1 MTTTLFDFLKNF
13 NSEAYEIALQIEDEV
28 TTSPASIK
36 TYATTFL
43 ECIVMDML
51 VKSGNGNINPMATF
65 TAKVKKL
72 SMFNVIKYSF
82 ETQLLNAYK
91 LRNTAHYSL
100 KKTAE
105 EDRRLALELYE
116 KLFHIAWRYFDEFGG
131 NEYGYLGKPKYV
143 APFRENDDKELVEVP
158 NIERMEKIYDHC
170 IICGRRNNSHYH
182 NLCSDCNNRIEHV
195 EDVINLKNHF
205 EDRFNKRHIV
215 DLGYS
220 KPYSDAL
227 IRELLNEG
235 LITKIDKSYE
245 FNDEAFKDYL
255 DEIEMYGEIEEVLSE
270 FASGK
275 LTLRDMKS
283 TDYYLKGM
291 KSIRPFT
298 QLYRIVSDAV
308 FREFISQLA
317 LGIEIEDIISNTTI
331 THEEITSWYAEQ
343 LRLLERGVKNDDFI
357 NYNRISIDSYIKLR
371 RTGKTHDEIIGE
383 LHLPGD
389 IVNFWLTTHVKELD
403 YFKDEIDDALIDL
416 ILMKI
421 SENKTKNEILN
432 EMDITQDDL
441 YTLLSNHPEFE
452 RIYAR
457 DYERKRRND
466 FLYYL
471 KDNNLTSSIEKS
483 HLDKDEVD
491 GWLKS
496 GERDFE
502 LGHESELAGF
512 YESTICQLMRLYIKY
527 RKSALPKK
535 EAASKIDRSTKTIDN
550 WLRRDDREIFTMFQ
564 DECRNITLDIIMSG
578 IKKGLT
584 LKQAASLGD
593 MSQNNLMKI
602 IRRGEAGEEKYI
614 KLYGVYKNRY
624 VPRQLKAFLEKIRTS
639 KYKKAL
645 KSAHLTE
652 DELNKFYIMGLKGI
666 STFKGFTDEY
676 FNYKLENYS
685 KEVIQKGKTPQRAAR
700 NVNFIEEDFKY
711 RQDEIDNV
719 IIQKKLDII
728 MPMLEESYHLKYIA
742 GKVNMDIE
750 ELFNWY
756 IQGYE
761 GDERFH
767 EYCESYWENRVQPA
781 VDDFQSLFDKGISEK
796 FFLKYILRKNV
807 IPEYRFWKSL
817 GLFTY
822 SNKMLTDEEQFNI
835 VKENVLDLKEN
846 IKNILESID
855 EEPDLEVPLEDLVG
869 DIDDADVKRLVKNYI
884 DKGNDE
890 DE

>member
-105 EDRRLALELYE
+105 EDRRLALELYK

-331 THEEITSWYAEQ
+331 THEEITSWYTEQ

-389 IVNFWLTTHVKELD
+389 IVDFWLTTHVKELD

-416 ILMKI
+416 ILKKI

-452 RIYAR
+452 RIYTR
-457 DYERKRRND
+457 DYERKRRKD

-483 HLDKDEVD
+483 HLDKDE
-491 GWLKS
+491 
-496 GERDFE
+496 
-502 LGHESELAGF
+502 
-512 YESTICQLMRLYIKY
+512 LM
-527 RKSALPKK
+527 
-535 EAASKIDRSTKTIDN
+535 D
-550 WLRRDDREIFTMFQ
+550 
-564 DECRNITLDIIMSG
+564 
-578 IKKGLT
+578 
-584 LKQAASLGD
+584 
-593 MSQNNLMKI
+593 
-602 IRRGEAGEEKYI
+602 
-614 KLYGVYKNRY
+614 
-624 VPRQLKAFLEKIRTS
+624 
-639 KYKKAL
+639 
-645 KSAHLTE
+645 
-652 DELNKFYIMGLKGI
+652 GLKPV
-666 STFKGFTDEY
+666 KGTLNWDM
-676 FNYKLENYS
+676 
-685 KEVIQKGKTPQRAAR
+685 T
-700 NVNFIEEDFKY
+700 VN
-711 RQDEIDNV
+711 
-719 IIQKKLDII
+719 L
-728 MPMLEESYHLKYIA
+728 
-742 GKVNMDIE
+742 
-750 ELFNWY
+750 
-756 IQGYE
+756 QG
-761 GDERFH
+761 
-767 EYCESYWENRVQPA
+767 SMKA
-781 VDDFQSLFDKGISEK
+781 QSAS
-796 FFLKYILRKNV
+796 
-807 IPEYRFWKSL
+807 
-817 GLFTY
+817 
-822 SNKMLTDEEQFNI
+822 
-835 VKENVLDLKEN
+835 
-846 IKNILESID
+846 
-855 EEPDLEVPLEDLVG
+855 
-869 DIDDADVKRLVKNYI
+869 
-884 DKGNDE
+884 
-890 DE
+890 